1 MGVRNGR
8 LTKSLDRLNEYNLTQ
23 SESEELVM
31 ERLTAVV
38 PYELAGMRLD
48 QVLAEVFADY
58 SRTRL
63 QAWLKSGRVTVNGRV
78 LKAKDKLDGGEE
90 VVLEAEDEVVVESEA
105 QDIPLD
111 IVYEDDSLLVVN
123 KPAGL
128 VVHPAVGNWDGTL
141 LNALLHHEPH
151 LETLPRAGIVHR
163 IDKDTS
169 GLLMIAKT
177 LQAHNSLTQQLQAR
191 EITREY
197 LAIARGRMTAGG
209 TIDEPI
215 GRHPT
220 ERKRYAVRQ
229 SGKEAVTHYRVLQR
243 FLHHTF
249 IQVMLE
255 TGRTHQIRVHM
266 AHIRYPLLGD
276 QVYGGRFQMP
286 KDCGERLEAEL
297 RNFKRQALHAA
308 KLGLE
313 HPVTGEYLEW
323 EQPLPED
330 MANMLEALADNERR

>member
-1 MGVRNGR
+1 
-8 LTKSLDRLNEYNLTQ
+8 
-23 SESEELVM
+23 M
-31 ERLTAVV
+31 ERLTAIV
-38 PYELAGMRLD
+38 PYEMAGMRLD
-48 QVLAEVFADY
+48 QILAELFAEY

-63 QAWLKSGRVTVNGRV
+63 QTWVKSGRVTVNGRV
-78 LKAKDKLDGGEE
+78 LKTKDKLDGGEE
-90 VVLEAEDEVVVESEA
+90 IALDAEEEVVVESEP

-111 IVYEDDSLLVVN
+111 IVFEDESLLVVN

-128 VVHPAVGNWDGTL
+128 VVHPAAGNWDGTL
-141 LNALLHHEPH
+141 LNALLHHDPH

-163 IDKDTS
+163 IDKETS

-177 LQAHNSLTQQLQAR
+177 LQAHNSLTQQLQER

-197 LAIARGRMTAGG
+197 LAITRGRMTAGG
-209 TIDEPI
+209 MIDEPI

-220 ERKRYAVRQ
+220 DRKRYAVRE
-229 SGKEAVTHYRVLQR
+229 SGKFAVTHYRVLKR
-243 FLHHTF
+243 FAHHTL

-286 KDCGERLEAEL
+286 PDCGARLESEL
-297 RNFKRQALHAA
+297 RNFRRQALHAA
-308 KLGLE
+308 KLGLM
-313 HPVTGEYLEW
+313 HPDTDEYMEW

-330 MANMLEALADNERR
+330 MARLLEALEENERR